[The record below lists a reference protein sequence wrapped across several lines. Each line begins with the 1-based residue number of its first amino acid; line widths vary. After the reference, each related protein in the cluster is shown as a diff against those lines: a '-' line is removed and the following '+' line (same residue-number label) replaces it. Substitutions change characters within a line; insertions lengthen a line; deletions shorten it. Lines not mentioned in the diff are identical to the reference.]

1 MKSVIRKINQS
12 RRLIHKDGL
21 RRVLFVKLFAIGD
34 CLNATPA
41 LRALRKGLP
50 EARIDVLV
58 GSWSHQ
64 VFLNHPRLDRL
75 IIAEDRWFRKPN
87 LLALGRLVCS
97 LRREHYDAA
106 LLFHRDPRLGAL
118 LAATGIPIRVGL
130 DLEGDGVW
138 LTHAV
143 LEEGV
148 RHEIEIYNSLLTPL
162 GIESDGTDMEIF
174 PDDQGRELAETLW
187 SDCRLTQP
195 VIGLTPGGA
204 SNPGETMPQRIWPH
218 YGKLADLILKSG
230 CSVAYFGSRSDLAE
244 LEHLPQGE
252 RAASFIGKGSLGVTA
267 ELMRRCNLVVTH
279 DSGPMHLA
287 AAASIPTVSLFAPT
301 DPRRKAP
308 LGGQHRHL
316 IAELPCAPCY
326 HRGRWPQECSRECL
340 GTINPELVMELVTQ
354 ALKNA
359 TRPENPFEMA

>member
-12 RRLIHKDGL
+12 RRIIHKDGL

-50 EARIDVLV
+50 EVRIDVLV

-64 VFLNHPRLDRL
+64 VFLNNSRLDRL
-75 IIAEDRWFRKPN
+75 ITAEDGWFRKPN
-87 LLALGRLVCS
+87 LPALGRLIYS

-106 LLFHRDPRLGAL
+106 LLFHRDLRLGAL
-118 LAATGIPIRVGL
+118 LTATGIPIRVGL

-138 LTHAV
+138 LTHPV
-143 LEEGV
+143 LEAGV
-148 RHEIEIYNSLLTPL
+148 RHEIDIYNSLLTPL
-162 GIESDGTDMEIF
+162 GIEPDGTDMEIF
-174 PDDQGRELAETLW
+174 PDDQEKERAETLW
-187 SDCRLTQP
+187 RECRLGEP

-218 YGKLADLILKSG
+218 YGKLAELILKSG
-230 CSVAYFGSRSDLAE
+230 GSVAYFGGSSDLAS

-287 AAASIPTVSLFAPT
+287 AAAGIPTISLFAPT

-308 LGGQHRHL
+308 LGGQHRCL
-316 IAELPCAPCY
+316 AADLPCAPCY
-326 HRGRWPQECSRECL
+326 HRGRWPEECSQECL
-340 GTINPELVMELVTQ
+340 GTIHPESVMELVKQ
-354 ALKNA
+354 VLKNCDSP
-359 TRPENPFEMA
+359 RQPV